1 MTPSSRSSAAH
12 PDDESARF
20 PSWVI
25 PAVIVLALLGGAG
38 VIGSYAAGSDR
49 ELSSRLSD
57 GVATAQ
63 QAVTLWEREELARAE
78 TWAGDASLAA
88 APTAIPGP
96 LGTFAKNAA
105 STDGIRAVALF
116 TPQGALIASSAPLL
130 ISDAA
135 LGQRVAAVQ
144 RARSGTAS
152 VAGPVWPASTRD
164 GGAGSEWLLI
174 SAAPVRDASGS
185 VSAVLA
191 FFYDPDAP
199 LRRMRYALRPEAG
212 ADAYLM
218 DETGAVLSSLGVDDR
233 ALMQGPGGTLP
244 DGSTT
249 PPGRSESGVS
259 VAGYTGPSGAK
270 VVGAWAPAQP
280 LALRVVYEISA
291 RSAHGGMLLSSRAGY
306 GVAGLLLIA
315 AVLVLM
321 QQRGVGQLKHRAKGG
336 SAEANVVVEAAPN
349 AVLVVDDKGVITRAN
364 RKATQML
371 DADAGDLVGSAIDR
385 WIETGVPFKP
395 EKLSSWLEGAAKG
408 AKAHRGDG
416 AHIGV
421 DVRVGSGD
429 ANGRRLYIVVLVDGT
444 TSRGAEKA
452 MKDARDEAE
461 KNRKSQQE
469 FLGLMNNEIRSPMS
483 RVVGMAHLLKDTSLT
498 DVQRGY
504 VESMMR
510 SAQTMMTFV
519 TDVLDLNKIESG
531 SLQLIEAP
539 FDLRV
544 AVSEVADLCES
555 QAMAAQT
562 RIDARITEKTPMWL
576 IGDAARL
583 RQVLINLV
591 GNGIKFA
598 PGGRVELKIDG
609 VREGTDV
616 KLTVQV
622 KDNGPGM
629 DQETARRLLA
639 KDHTTV
645 SKLAGGGLGVSLS
658 KHLVELMKGKLE
670 VKTLQGEGT
679 TFFFTVVLKAT
690 EGALEAAEPATT
702 RVLAGARAVVVEG
715 SAADAKI
722 TREWLRSWGM
732 RVETMATP
740 EEAIGHMR
748 RAAAEGDPIE
758 VALVD
763 RQTLGDHGDA
773 FARRLRQEPGIAG
786 TGLLVSTNTSNPGD
800 VEALSAAGCDAM
812 LVRPF
817 GAQALSRTLAAV
829 VQKPKEERGKG
840 PMIRGETLGPPVVRG
855 AHEKVDGHIAI
866 VEDSSVRR
874 PSAPEPVEDT
884 RLRVLLAEDNRVN
897 QIIAANLLKSL
908 GCRVEV
914 VNDGAEAVRTA
925 ARHEFDVIFMDIQMP
940 HMDGPAATSLIRRLA
955 PPFGRPHIIAM
966 GTSASPD
973 EHDRYLAAGMNDVV
987 VKPLTPESVAAA
999 LERRPAGIDR
1009 QSVAASGAA

>member
-1 MTPSSRSSAAH
+1 MTPSNRSSAPR

-20 PSWVI
+20 PSWAI

-38 VIGSYAAGSDR
+38 LLGAYAASSDR
-49 ELSSRLSD
+49 ALASRLND
-57 GVATAQ
+57 GVAIAQ
-63 QAVTLWEREELARAE
+63 QAVTQWEREELSRAE
-78 TWAGDASLAA
+78 TWASDAALAGT
-88 APTAIPGP
+88 PTAIPGP
-96 LGTFAKNAA
+96 LAAFARNAA
-105 STDGIRAVALF
+105 ATDGVRAAALF
-116 TPQGALIASSAPLL
+116 TPQGALIESTAPML

-164 GGAGSEWLLI
+164 GGTGSEWLLI
-174 SAAPVRDASGS
+174 SAAPVRDANGS

-199 LRRMRYALRPEAG
+199 LHRMRYALRQQSG
-212 ADAYLM
+212 SDVYLM
-218 DETGAVLSSLGVDDR
+218 DESGAVLSTLGGDTRGLV
-233 ALMQGPGGTLP
+233 QGPSGALP
-244 DGSTT
+244 DGSAT
-249 PPGRSESGVS
+249 PPGRSERGVAVSGY
-259 VAGYTGPSGAK
+259 AGPTGAK
-270 VVGAWAPAQP
+270 VAGAWAPAQP

-291 RSAHGGMLLSSRAGY
+291 RAAHGGAAVPPRVGY
-306 GVAGLLLIA
+306 GVAALLVIA
-315 AVLVLM
+315 AVLVLI
-321 QQRGVGQLKHRAKGG
+321 QRRGVGELKQTAIGG

-349 AVLVVDDKGVITRAN
+349 AVLVVDDKGVIMRAN

-371 DADAGDLVGSAIDR
+371 DADASALAGSPIDR

-395 EKLSSWLEGAAKG
+395 ERLSSWLEGAAKG

-416 AHIGV
+416 EHVNV

-429 ANGRRLYIVVLVDGT
+429 AKGKRLYIVVLVDGT

-452 MKDARDEAE
+452 MKEARDEAE
-461 KNRKSQQE
+461 KTRKSQQE
-469 FLGLMNNEIRSPMS
+469 FVGLVHNEIRSPMS
-483 RVVGMAHLLKDTSLT
+483 RVVGMAHLLKDTSLS

-510 SAQTMMTFV
+510 SAQSMMTFV
-519 TDVLDLNKIESG
+519 TDVLDLNKIENG
-531 SLQLIEAP
+531 SLQLVEAP

-544 AVSEVADLCES
+544 AVSEVAELCEP
-555 QAMAAQT
+555 QATVAQT
-562 RIDARITEKTPMWL
+562 RIDARITEKTPMWV
-576 IGDAARL
+576 IGDSSRL

-609 VREGTDV
+609 ARDGTDV

-629 DQETARRLLA
+629 DQESARRLLA

-658 KHLVELMKGKLE
+658 KHIVELMKGKLE

-679 TFFFTVVLKAT
+679 TFFFTLVLKAT
-690 EGALEAAEPATT
+690 EGAMEAAEPATT

-715 SAADAKI
+715 SADDAKV

-740 EEAIGHMR
+740 EEAISHMR

-763 RQTLGDHGDA
+763 RQTMGDHADA
-773 FARRLRQEPGIAG
+773 FARRMRQEPGIAG
-786 TGLLVSTNTSNPGD
+786 VGLLVSTNAAQPGD
-800 VEALSAAGCDAM
+800 LEALGSAGCDAT
-812 LVRPF
+812 LVRPY
-817 GAQALSRTLAAV
+817 GALALSRTLAAV
-829 VQKPKEERGKG
+829 VQKPKDERGKG
-840 PMIRGETLGPPVVRG
+840 PMIRGETLGAPSPR
-855 AHEKVDGHIAI
+855 AAYERADGHIAI
-866 VEDSSVRR
+866 VEDTSLRR
-874 PSAPEPVEDT
+874 PSAPEPVEDL

-955 PPFGRPHIIAM
+955 PPFGRAHIIAM

-999 LERRPAGIDR
+999 LQRRPAGVER
-1009 QSVAASGAA
+1009 PVATSGAA

>member
-1 MTPSSRSSAAH
+1 MPPSPHPSAA
-12 PDDESARF
+12 PSDDESARF
-20 PSWVI
+20 PSWAI
-25 PAVIVLALLGGAG
+25 PAVIVLALLSGAG
-38 VIGSYAAGSDR
+38 VLGSYAAGSSR
-49 ELSSRLSD
+49 ALTSRLQD

-63 QAVTLWEREELARAE
+63 HAVTLWEREELARVQ
-78 TWAGDASLAA
+78 TWAHDASLSTVPTEITGPLATFARNAA
-88 APTAIPGP
+88 A
-96 LGTFAKNAA
+96 
-105 STDGIRAVALF
+105 TDGIRAVALF
-116 TPQGALIASSAPLL
+116 TPQGALIASTAPLL

-144 RARSGTAS
+144 RARTGTPS

-164 GGAGSEWLLI
+164 GGGGSEWLLI
-174 SAAPVRDASGS
+174 SAAPVREASGS
-185 VSAVLA
+185 VTAVLA

-199 LRRMRYALRPEAG
+199 LYRMRFALRPESG

-218 DETGAVLSSLGVDDR
+218 DETGAVLSSLGMNDR
-233 ALMQGPGGTLP
+233 ALTQGPGAVLP
-244 DGSTT
+244 DARTT
-249 PPGRSESGVS
+249 PPGRSEAGVS
-259 VAGYTGPSGAK
+259 VNGYTGPSRET

-280 LALRVVYEISA
+280 LALRVVYELSS
-291 RSAHGGMLLSSRAGY
+291 RSAVGAMAVPVRAGY
-306 GVAGLLLIA
+306 GVAALLVIA
-315 AVLVLM
+315 ALLVLV
-321 QQRGVGQLKHRAKGG
+321 QQRGASRLQGGATGG
-336 SAEANVVVEAAPN
+336 SSEAHVVVEAAPN
-349 AVLVVDDKGVITRAN
+349 AVLVVDDKGMITRAN

-371 DADAGDLVGSAIDR
+371 DADTSDLVESSIDR

-395 EKLSSWLEGAAKG
+395 ERLSSWLEGAAKG
-408 AKAHRGDG
+408 AKARRGDG
-416 AHIGV
+416 SHVGV

-429 ANGRRLYIVVLVDGT
+429 AKGKRLYIVVLVDGT

-461 KNRKSQQE
+461 KTRKSQQE
-469 FLGLMNNEIRSPMS
+469 FVGLVHNEIRSPMS
-483 RVVGMAHLLKDTSLT
+483 RVMGMAHLLKDTSLSE
-498 DVQRGY
+498 VQRGY

-510 SAQTMMTFV
+510 SAQTMMSFV
-519 TDVLDLNKIESG
+519 TDVLDLNKIENG
-531 SLQLIEAP
+531 SLQLVEAP
-539 FDLRV
+539 FDLRM
-544 AVSEVADLCES
+544 AVSEVAELCEA
-555 QAMAAQT
+555 QATAAQT
-562 RIDARITEKTPMWL
+562 RIDARITEKTPMWV
-576 IGDAARL
+576 IGDASRL

-598 PGGRVELKIDG
+598 PGGRVELRLDG
-609 VREGTDV
+609 ARDGTDV

-629 DQETARRLLA
+629 DQESARRLLA

-679 TFFFTVVLKAT
+679 TFFFTLMLKAT
-690 EGALEAAEPATT
+690 EGAMEAAEPATT

-715 SAADAKI
+715 SADDAKV

-732 RVETMATP
+732 RVETMATS

-763 RQTLGDHGDA
+763 RQMMGANGDA
-773 FARRLRQEPGIAG
+773 FARRMRQEPGISG
-786 TGLLVSTNTSNPGD
+786 TGLLVSTSAANPGD
-800 VEALSAAGCDAM
+800 IDALGAAGCDAM

-829 VQKPKEERGKG
+829 VQKPRDERGKG
-840 PMIRGETLGPPVVRG
+840 PMIRGETLGAPTAKG
-855 AHEKVDGHIAI
+855 TTEKADGQIAI
-866 VEDSSVRR
+866 VEDASVRR

-897 QIIAANLLKSL
+897 QIIAVNLLKSL

-914 VNDGAEAVRTA
+914 VGDGAEAVRTA
-925 ARHEFDVIFMDIQMP
+925 ARNEFDVIFMDIQMP

-987 VKPLTPESVAAA
+987 VKPLTPESVAAV
-999 LERRPAGIDR
+999 LERRPAGVER
-1009 QSVAASGAA
+1009 AMTSGAA